1 MRYALTFDGVP
12 VGFVDLVGAP
22 RAAGS
27 LFTLPAFEGSGLRRT
42 ARRLGLALRL
52 LGWHHVPH
60 RAAARA
66 LAGALARTAAFEPR
80 LGLVD
85 EWGAAVAIWR
95 IVTVEFPGELMP
107 IVVAALRD
115 QAAGAGAEPARWAA
129 GPGDVSRPA
138 A

>member
-1 MRYALTFDGVP
+1 MRNALTFDGVP

-27 LFTLPAFEGSGLRRT
+27 LFTLPAFEGSGLRRS

-52 LGWHHVPH
+52 LGWPH
-60 RAAARA
+60 APQRASIRA
-66 LAGALARTAAFEPR
+66 LVGALARAGALEPR

-85 EWGAAVAIWR
+85 EWGATVAIWR
-95 IVTVEFPGELMP
+95 IVTVAFPGQPMP
-107 IVVAALRD
+107 IVVAALRE

>member
-12 VGFVDLVGAP
+12 VGFVDVVGAP

-27 LFTLPAFEGSGLRRT
+27 LFTLPAFEASGVRRA

-52 LGWHHVPH
+52 LGWHHVPR
-60 RAAARA
+60 RASTRA
-66 LAGALARTAAFEPR
+66 LAGALAQAAAVAPH

-85 EWGAAVAIWR
+85 EWSAAVAVWR
-95 IVTVEFPGELMP
+95 TTAVEFPGQRTP
-107 IVVAALRD
+107 VVVAALRE
-115 QAAGAGAEPARWAA
+115 QAAGSGAEPSHWAA
-129 GPGDVSRPA
+129 GPGEASRPA